1 MSILKMIAKK
11 DLLISTENRTRKQNV
26 SLATAWSKL
35 ENRTLSNLY
44 KAINNN
50 PYSVDVYGFK
60 TLPTFNDFCAA
71 IKPNETRLYSEYVAF
86 LTLGRMG
93 AEKVKANMTNAEKT
107 AVKVARQNKATAK
120 K

>member
-1 MSILKMIAKK
+1 MSILKTIAKK
-11 DLLISTENRTRKQNV
+11 ETLIATENRTRKQNI

-44 KAINNN
+44 KMIKNN
-50 PYSVDVYGFK
+50 PYSVDVYGFQ
-60 TLPTFNDFCAA
+60 TLPTFNEFCAA

-93 AEKVKANMTNAEKT
+93 AEKVKANMSKVEKT
-107 AVKVARQNKATAK
+107 AVKVAKQNKAIAK